1 MSQDEKNNKIKDSMK
16 ATKERHAQME
26 CRVFE
31 IKVVSSKMPKS
42 QRDQVNQYFREAK
55 WRRNSIIADLEH
67 ADRNGRTATVKVG
80 DVFEERDLNILGS
93 QVRQDLYDSVKSEIK
108 GLHTKKERG
117 EKVGALGFKSY
128 CNSIPLRQFGTTYRI
143 DFQRNRIKVQNIKKE
158 FYVRGLKQI
167 PQDADITNA
176 KFIRKASGLYFHIT
190 CYIPYARS
198 NRTGHIEGID
208 FGIGHNLTFT
218 DGSYVDI
225 DIPESKSVKL
235 ASKRVNKALHKSSV
249 GKKAK
254 NHYKRKKKLRCA
266 YERDANR
273 RKDAANKLVHDILT
287 NNDFVAI
294 QDEMIHNWHS
304 GLFGKQVQHS
314 AMGTIKA
321 KLKNSSKV
329 VMIERSFPSTQMCPV
344 CGCLTKHPLSK
355 RDYDCPHCGY
365 HHNSRDQKSAQSILT
380 EALRQTS
387 NIQVSPEQ
395 RAQSLVETT
404 SAASVS
410 LGADCKMP
418 SVKQEA
424 QVL

>member
-1 MSQDEKNNKIKDSMK
+1 MK

-31 IKVVSSKMPKS
+31 VKVVSSKMPKS

-67 ADRNGRTATVKVG
+67 ADRNGRTATDKVG

-108 GLHTKKERG
+108 GLHTKQERG

-167 PQDADITNA
+167 PNNADITNA

-190 CYIPYARS
+190 CYVPYAQP

-218 DGSYVDI
+218 DGSYADVDV
-225 DIPESKSVKL
+225 PESKSVKL
-235 ASKRVNKALHKSSV
+235 ASKRVNKALRKSPV

-254 NHYKRKKKLRCA
+254 NHYKRKKKLRRA
-266 YERDANR
+266 YERDINR

-329 VMIERSFPSTQMCPV
+329 VMIERSFPSTQMCPA

-355 RDYDCPHCGY
+355 RDYDCPHCEY

-380 EALRQTS
+380 EALLRTS

-410 LGADCKMP
+410 LGTVCKMS

>member
-1 MSQDEKNNKIKDSMK
+1 MSRDEKNSKIRESVK
-16 ATKERHAQME
+16 ATRERHEQMQ

-31 IKVVSSKMPKS
+31 VKVILSKMPKT
-42 QRDQVNQYFREAK
+42 QKEQVDQYFREAK
-55 WRRNSIIADLEH
+55 WRRNSIIADFE
-67 ADRNGRTATVKVG
+67 AANRNGRTATVKVG
-80 DVFEERDLNILGS
+80 NVFEERTLDILGS
-93 QVRQDLYDSVKSEIK
+93 QVIQDIYDMVKSEIK

-117 EKVGALGFKSY
+117 EKVGKLGFKSY
-128 CNSIPLRQFGTTYRI
+128 CNSIPLRQFGTTYSI
-143 DFQRNRIKVQNIKKE
+143 DFQRNRIKIQNIKKE

-167 PQDADITNA
+167 PHNADITNA

-190 CYIPYARS
+190 CYVPYARP

-208 FGIGHNLTFT
+208 FGISHNLTFT
-218 DGSYVDI
+218 DGSYADV
-225 DIPESKSVKL
+225 DIPESKAVKL
-235 ASKRVNKALHKSSV
+235 ASRRVNKSLRKSSV

-254 NHYKRKKKLRCA
+254 NHYKRKKKLRRA

-380 EALRQTS
+380 EALLRTS

-404 SAASVS
+404 SDAPVS
-410 LGADCKMP
+410 LGTYCKMS